1 MLGTLIFGGTM
12 KREEESGAFEL
23 SGGYSVGPSD
33 HVSLSSS
40 DAEQS
45 FETGSSEAK
54 TEPIETIPVHAEK
67 IEEDVS
73 RDDLVY
79 YFRYHIR
86 DLLERLLVH
95 RIGPRWY
102 TFFVY
107 TGLTLFIIP
116 ILVMVVTLRLDVP
129 FAWISLSVS
138 VLVSFYPIGR
148 EIHRH
153 LKRTRRLVRTDK
165 GVLIEYAE
173 PTSLFWGFTGDGDGD
188 ETFLEG
194 SIERRIRI
202 GFLNRLVFWGCGDLT
217 IFGKVEGG
225 KVSFENVPNV
235 KRLQAF
241 LSN

>member
-1 MLGTLIFGGTM
+1 MD
-12 KREEESGAFEL
+12 REGLDGAFEL
-23 SGGYSVGPSD
+23 SGGYSVGPPD

-40 DAEQS
+40 DDEQPIAA
-45 FETGSSEAK
+45 GSSDAR
-54 TEPIETIPVHAEK
+54 TEPIETIP
-67 IEEDVS
+67 IGDEEVEEIVL
-73 RDDLVY
+73 RDDSVY
-79 YFRYHIR
+79 FFRYHVR
-86 DLLERLLVH
+86 DLLERLFVH

-107 TGLTLFIIP
+107 TGLVLFIVP
-116 ILVMVVTLRLDVP
+116 IIVMVVTLRLDLP
-129 FAWISLSVS
+129 FAWISMFVGTA
-138 VLVSFYPIGR
+138 VSFYPIGR
-148 EIHRH
+148 EIHRY
-153 LKRTRRLVRTDK
+153 LRRTRRLVRLEK

-202 GFLNRLVFWGCGDLT
+202 GFLNRIVFWGCGDLT

-235 KRLQAF
+235 KHLQAF

>member
-1 MLGTLIFGGTM
+1 MH
-12 KREEESGAFEL
+12 REEESGAFEL
-23 SGGYSVGPSD
+23 SDSYSVGLPD

-40 DAEQS
+40 DAEQPVAPAS
-45 FETGSSEAK
+45 CDAT
-54 TEPIETIPVHAEK
+54 TEPIEIIPVND
-67 IEEDVS
+67 EESEEVVVV
-73 RDDLVY
+73 DDSVY
-79 YFRYHIR
+79 FFRYHIR
-86 DLLERLLVH
+86 DLLERLLIH

-107 TGLTLFIIP
+107 TGLILFVVPII
-116 ILVMVVTLRLDVP
+116 VMGVTLRLDLP
-129 FAWISLSVS
+129 YAWISMFCG
-138 VLVSFYPIGR
+138 VLASFYPIGR

-153 LKRTRRLVRTDK
+153 LRRTRRLVRLEK
-165 GVLIEYAE
+165 GVLIEYEE

-202 GFLNRLVFWGCGDLT
+202 GFLNRIVFWGCGDLT

-225 KVSFENVPNV
+225 KVSFENVPHV

>member
-1 MLGTLIFGGTM
+1 MH
-12 KREEESGAFEL
+12 REEESGAFEL
-23 SGGYSVGPSD
+23 SGGYSIGPPD
-33 HVSLSSS
+33 HVSFSPSDVGQPVEAESS
-40 DAEQS
+40 D
-45 FETGSSEAK
+45 AK
-54 TEPIETIPVHAEK
+54 TEPIETIGVRD
-67 IEEDVS
+67 EEVEGVVLE
-73 RDDLVY
+73 DDSVY
-79 YFRYHIR
+79 FFRYHIR
-86 DLLERLLVH
+86 DVLERLLVH

-107 TGLTLFIIP
+107 TSLVLFVIP
-116 ILVMVVTLRLDVP
+116 IVVMAVSLRLDLS
-129 FAWISLSVS
+129 FAWISLFISV
-138 VLVSFYPIGR
+138 VIGFYPVGR

-153 LKRTRRLVRTDK
+153 LRRTRRLVRLEK

-202 GFLNRLVFWGCGDLT
+202 GFLNRIVFWGCGDLT

-225 KVSFENVPNV
+225 KVSFENVPHV